1 MYVNLL
7 LLVNYYNV
15 YYIMSIKYNR
25 FELEY
30 DLSLLYKIL
39 LISYNKK
46 IKDLNHSNQ
55 NFSYYYSYN
64 ILLAKFS

>member
-1 MYVNLL
+1 
-7 LLVNYYNV
+7 
-15 YYIMSIKYNR
+15 MSIKYNR